1 MNKKYIFFDID
12 GTLAAGG
19 YEHTYIPESAKLAL
33 EKLREAGHFLSIAT
47 GRAHCMALSFMENL
61 GFDNMVSDGGYGLT
75 INKKLLGIRPLPKDK
90 IVTLVNECEEKNIPW
105 GIQVD
110 DSHFRLTPDDRFSE
124 ASNDKYMKT
133 KVVPGLRPE
142 NYENIYKMYIAG
154 TYPLEKNLTHLDAL
168 PWYRFHKEYL
178 FVEPA
183 DKAYGIR
190 KMMDYFKA
198 DYKDAVV
205 FGDSGNDLSM
215 FVDDWTKVAMGNAI
229 PELKEKADYV
239 TTDVD
244 KDGIYNACK
253 ALNLF

>member
-1 MNKKYIFFDID
+1 
-12 GTLAAGG
+12 
-19 YEHTYIPESAKLAL
+19 
-33 EKLREAGHFLSIAT
+33 
-47 GRAHCMALSFMENL
+47 
-61 GFDNMVSDGGYGLT
+61 
-75 INKKLLGIRPLPKDK
+75 
-90 IVTLVNECEEKNIPW
+90 
-105 GIQVD
+105 
-110 DSHFRLTPDDRFSE
+110 
-124 ASNDKYMKT
+124 
-133 KVVPGLRPE
+133 
-142 NYENIYKMYIAG
+142 MYIAG
-154 TYPLEKNLTHLDAL
+154 TYPLEKNLTHLNAL